1 MAPRVQILLLGC
13 LVFEDDVDCMDDT
26 RNPTKNGQT
35 DVDEEISTASCLKE
49 HSKRGED
56 EGENKLANVRGSE
69 RHCEFADGMNR

>member
-1 MAPRVQILLLGC
+1 M
-13 LVFEDDVDCMDDT
+13 FEDDVAGGPLAIILGKHRLAGNIHCMDDT

-56 EGENKLANVRGSE
+56 EGENKLANVTVK
-69 RHCEFADGMNR
+69 